1 MRTVLSRINGLF
13 SMICGWLMFILM
25 ILLVLD
31 FAGRGVPSTLLW
43 LGEFMGSQTI
53 RDLSGA
59 AWLQPISWLT
69 DFSVFLMI
77 IAVYLGLALCEQRG
91 QHVRIEL
98 LDSYLK
104 GRPQQWLDLLVAALQ
119 QLTVILMMW
128 AMYRNT
134 LRSVRADE
142 SVSGLVPLAVWPV
155 KIFVCAGI
163 ALYLIQVTVTLYDKC
178 RVLTAP
184 LPPEKLEQE

>member
-1 MRTVLSRINGLF
+1 MRTALSRINGLF

-25 ILLVLD
+25 VLLVMD
-31 FAGRGVPSTLLW
+31 FSGRGVPSTLLW
-43 LGEFMGSQTI
+43 LGELLGSATLAG
-53 RDLSGA
+53 LSEA
-59 AWLQPISWLT
+59 SWLQPISWLA

-91 QHVRIEL
+91 QHVRIEI
-98 LDSYLK
+98 LDTLLK
-104 GRPQQWLDLLVAALQ
+104 GRAQQWLDVLVSILQ
-119 QLTVILMMW
+119 EVTVIIMLW

-155 KIFVCAGI
+155 KIFVCVGI
-163 ALYLIQVTVTLYDKC
+163 VLYLIQVTVTLYDKS
-178 RVLTAP
+178 RALMVP
-184 LPPEKLEQE
+184 LPLEKTE